1 MAAIA
6 VDHPGNGGS
15 LRVSVT
21 YREFGRRGLAR
32 EPDLALSPP
41 AVEWLAELLEPAM
54 EEYLHA
60 ELGDGQT

>member
-1 MAAIA
+1 M
-6 VDHPGNGGS
+6 
-15 LRVSVT
+15 SVT